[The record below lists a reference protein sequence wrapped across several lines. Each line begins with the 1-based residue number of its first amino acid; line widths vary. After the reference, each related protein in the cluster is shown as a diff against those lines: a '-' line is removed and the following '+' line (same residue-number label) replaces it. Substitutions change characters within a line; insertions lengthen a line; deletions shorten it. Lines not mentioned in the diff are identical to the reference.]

1 MPLEALRLKEL
12 EEILAV
18 DEELTHR
25 FESLTL
31 GMKRYI
37 LYYVLQIKSSDKQTE
52 RSLFLL
58 NNLVKTVPSKET
70 FRLILGKED

>member
-1 MPLEALRLKEL
+1 LEALRLKEL

-31 GMKRYI
+31 GMTKYI

-58 NNLVKTVPSKET
+58 NNLEKTVPSKET

>member
-1 MPLEALRLKEL
+1 MEALRLKEL

-31 GMKRYI
+31 GMTKYI

-58 NNLVKTVPSKET
+58 NNLEKTVPSKET